1 MCEQDRSGVN
11 TGCRKTLWA
20 PIQGEVWT
28 EPEKAGVRVQGWNR
42 SPGQESGQ
50 AMEMEKRLGGRSEE
64 RERPGRALRHF
75 RPWPHCFLLRG
86 HRPRP
91 PLTTLD
97 PHPPLSV
104 AYPQLPSPLSFQ
116 KQTQQTGAESLRSL
130 VCQCPRAAVTSSC
143 KLGVLKKHK
152 LIWWLWAPEVLS
164 ELWALENPLPFLFQL
179 LVTVPSPSP
188 L

>member
-1 MCEQDRSGVN
+1 MSRTGAGSTLDVGRPSGLPYR
-11 TGCRKTLWA
+11 GRC
-20 PIQGEVWT
+20 
-28 EPEKAGVRVQGWNR
+28 
-42 SPGQESGQ
+42 GQNQ
-50 AMEMEKRLGGRSEE
+50 RRLGFGFGGGTEVPGRSQA
-64 RERPGRALRHF
+64 RPGRWR
-75 RPWPHCFLLRG
+75 RG
-86 HRPRP
+86 WEGGAKRERGLAERCATSAPGP
-91 PLTTLD
+91 TASSCADTGPASPLTTLD

-143 KLGVLKKHK
+143 KLGGLKQHK

>member
-1 MCEQDRSGVN
+1 MDRTREGWGWGSGVEQES
-11 TGCRKTLWA
+11 R
-20 PIQGEVWT
+20 
-28 EPEKAGVRVQGWNR
+28 AGVR
-42 SPGQESGQ
+42 
-50 AMEMEKRLGGRSEE
+50 
-64 RERPGRALRHF
+64 PGRGDGEEAGREEKQDRKERREGEAWQAPL
-75 RPWPHCFLLRG
+75 PPLAPLLPPART
-86 HRPRP
+86 PAPPP

-143 KLGVLKKHK
+143 KLGGLKQHK

-179 LVTVPSPSP
+179 LVTVPSLSP